1 MILPVHVGGRI
12 VGVLDLH
19 SQRRTLRNQAEL
31 DALQILADEL
41 GTAMRNAQ
49 LYAQAIQAQAEAV
62 QAGLLR
68 SRLFAHVSHQL
79 RTPLNVILG
88 YSQSA
93 LEAAKTDDGM
103 KARELADDLQ
113 YIEHS
118 GFDLQRLIDDLL
130 DLAQAEA
137 GMLQLHKQLQRSK
150 ATDRRNLYHGG
161 HA

>member
-49 LYAQAIQAQAEAV
+49 LYAQAIQARADAV

-88 YSQSA
+88 
-93 LEAAKTDDGM
+93 L
-103 KARELADDLQ
+103 LPVC
-113 YIEHS
+113 S
-118 GFDLQRLIDDLL
+118 G
-130 DLAQAEA
+130 
-137 GMLQLHKQLQRSK
+137 SS
-150 ATDRRNLYHGG
+150 HGR
-161 HA
+161 